1 VAEIDVGCEEL
12 KWFTRGLHIAL
23 SSLFEFAK
31 VMCKVCDPTTM
42 LDLYADV
49 ARRFLV
55 EEFGKPGAE
64 VKGSDN
70 YRFYYSC
77 RDYNGAHQVYI
88 EILVDELNGLVTHYS
103 DEGVIRL
110 EDLRKKAV
118 GRKSVEKG
126 AGSAQP

>member
-1 VAEIDVGCEEL
+1 VAETDVGCEEL
-12 KWFTRGLHIAL
+12 EWFARGLHIAL
-23 SSLFEFAK
+23 SSLFKFAE

-55 EEFGKPGAE
+55 EEFGKPEAE

-70 YRFYYSC
+70 YRFYYRC

-88 EILVDELNGLVTHYS
+88 EVLVDELSGLVTHYS

-110 EDLRKKAV
+110 KDLRKT
-118 GRKSVEKG
+118 
-126 AGSAQP
+126 SANP